1 MKKLIVRT
9 MRMMILFIIISCSQ
23 ISPYHHTE
31 DFDQPLIQQ
40 NNDMNSSGN
49 FEALV
54 KLNGEYFKKAGKI
67 GYEEGKGLCLL
78 NIANVNS
85 TEGDYERAHILLD
98 KAGESLKHSKNNFHR
113 AKFYDSYAHYYSHL
127 KQYDKAIIYSDSAMH
142 ALKKAPDSELK
153 KKLLPRI
160 YTNRGAYFAW
170 KGQLG
175 NSLKNFHKG
184 NALEKSAYSTCMIA
198 QYHLYTE
205 RLDSAG
211 IYALRAE
218 EMMNHQKTPDVE
230 KLWIYYTVGYYNN
243 EIDHYDEAE
252 KMLKNALQMSIK
264 TRLTYSFHI
273 KDIYKALAD
282 LYKKKKDKEKSF
294 YYLSKYLEEDNRLN
308 ESRFAA
314 INKTADT
321 FISEAKKEVDQRE
334 NDLWI
339 MGILSFVILSV
350 SGLYTRKKIHLLRL
364 KKKSM
369 KTETDTLK
377 NRVYEKKLQEVTEL
391 AKKNDSSFLMKFK
404 ELNPEFIRRLLTI
417 NPDLENSELAFCGL
431 LKLHFTS
438 REIADYTFV
447 QHKSIQQKKYR
458 IRKKLN
464 IEGDQDIYEF
474 FDHIEKI
481 SHEEFQKKPY
491 I

>member
-1 MKKLIVRT
+1 MKKLIVRIL
-9 MRMMILFIIISCSQ
+9 RMVILVIIVSCTQ
-23 ISPYHHTE
+23 TSPYSQTE
-31 DFDQPLIQQ
+31 DFDQPLIEQ
-40 NNDMNSSGN
+40 NNEMNSSGN

-54 KLNGEYFKKAGKI
+54 KLNGIYFKKAAKS

-85 TEGDYERAHILLD
+85 TEGNYERAHLLLD
-98 KAGESLKHSKNNFHR
+98 KAGESLKHSENSFHR

-127 KQYDKAIIYSDSAMH
+127 KQYDKAVIYSDSALY
-142 ALKKAPDSELK
+142 AIKKAPDSNLK

-160 YTNRGAYFAW
+160 YINRGTYFAW

-184 NALEKSAYSTCMIA
+184 NVLEKSAYSTCMIA
-198 QYHLYTE
+198 QYHLYTNK
-205 RLDSAG
+205 LDSAG

-218 EMMNHQKTPDVE
+218 EMMSRQKTPDIE
-230 KLWIYYTVGYYNN
+230 KLWIYYTIGYYNK
-243 EIDHYDEAE
+243 EIRHSDEAE
-252 KMLKNALQMSIK
+252 KMLKKALEISVK
-264 TRLTYSFHI
+264 TRLTYSFQI
-273 KDIYKALAD
+273 KDVYKALSE
-282 LYKKKKDKEKSF
+282 LYKMKKDDEKSY
-294 YYLSKYLEEDNRLN
+294 YYLSRYLQEDNRLN

-314 INKTADT
+314 INKTTDS
-321 FISEAKKEVDQRE
+321 FISEAKKEADQRK

-339 MGILSFVILSV
+339 IGILSFVTLSV
-350 SGLYTRKKIHLLRL
+350 SGLYVRKKIQLLKY
-364 KKKSM
+364 KKKSL

-377 NRVYEKKLQEVTEL
+377 SRVYEKKLQEVIEL

-404 ELNPEFIRRLLTI
+404 ELNPEFIKNLLAI
-417 NPDLENSELAFCGL
+417 NPDLENSELAFCAL

-438 REIADYTFV
+438 KEIAEYTFV

-464 IEGDQDIYEF
+464 IEGDQDIYDF
-474 FDHIEKI
+474 FDRVGKNSNE
-481 SHEEFQKKPY
+481 
-491 I
+491 